1 MTVEELI
8 EKTEQ
13 SLKFEI
19 VDTNQNILVEAGKH
33 YFPTEILEAEIN
45 YINPEWDRK
54 VLKVEIIK

>member
-19 VDTNQNILVEAGKH
+19 VDTNQNILVEAGKY